1 MVKVGVIGAGFMGAM
16 HSQCYSLISGAK
28 LVGIADIRKDKGIEL
43 AHKFGNAVFYDNA
56 EELLKNPEVDAVD
69 ICLPTYLHPE
79 WVIKAAAVGKSVICE
94 KPIALKVEDA
104 DRMVEAADKHKV
116 IFMVAQVIR
125 FWPEYMRLKEI
136 YDRKELGGL
145 ISLHFT
151 RLSPLPTWGWENW
164 LGDARKSGSALVD
177 LHVHD
182 TDYLL
187 YLCGKPTSLYSCG
200 RKVEGGYCHVLTS
213 FKYPDFIVT
222 AEGGWD
228 FVNTFPFRMAFTAN
242 FEKGAVE
249 YNSLAAVN
257 PFGVYTKG
265 KSEFPKLVKETIQAE
280 GGGNVSS
287 LGGYYNETKYFVECV
302 EKGKRPTIVTP
313 EAARDS
319 LALVLK
325 EYQSAESGKEI
336 KL

>member
-1 MVKVGVIGAGFMGAM
+1 MVRVGVIGAGFMGTM
-16 HSQCYSLISGAK
+16 HSQCYNAIPGAK
-28 LVGIADIRKDKGIEL
+28 LVGIADIRKDKGLEL
-43 AHKFGNAVFYDNA
+43 AHKFENVAFYENA
-56 EELLKNPEVDAVD
+56 EDLLKNPKIDAIDV
-69 ICLPTYLHPE
+69 CLPTYLHPE
-79 WVIKAAAVGKSVICE
+79 WVIKAAAAGKSVICE
-94 KPIALKVEDA
+94 KPVALKVEDA
-104 DRMVEAADKHKV
+104 NRMAEAAEKNKV

-136 YDRKELGGL
+136 YDQKELGAL
-145 ISLHFT
+145 VSLHLV
-151 RLSPLPTWGWENW
+151 RLSPKPTWGWEDW

-200 RKVEGGYCHVLTS
+200 RKEEGGYCHILTS

-228 FVNTFPFRMAFTAN
+228 FVDTFPFRMAFTAN
-242 FEKGAVE
+242 FEKGTVE
-249 YNSLAAVN
+249 YNSMLAAN
-257 PFGVYTKG
+257 PFAVYTKG
-265 KSEFPKLVKETIQAE
+265 KSEFPKLAQENIRAE

-287 LGGYYNETKYFVECV
+287 LGGYYNETKYFIECV
-302 EKGKRPTIVTP
+302 EKGKKPAIVTP

-319 LALVLK
+319 LAIVLK
-325 EYQSAESGKEI
+325 EFQSAESGKI
-336 KL
+336 VTL